1 MQTKLSAIGTA
12 GAKKAIKIE
21 RPHLSAVDSSDS
33 EQEREPAGVAPD
45 AAKAWGAKRFA
56 AKVVSEGVCSSVG

>member
-1 MQTKLSAIGTA
+1 MELEA
-12 GAKKAIKIE
+12 GEDTQAGLDQAQ